1 MTSKKIYLFL
11 LIILYWQFNLTQ
23 AFAFNQV
30 ESDSA
35 MKKETV
41 QIRQWHV
48 SDPLFANL
56 PYLHDHKEKGFKLK
70 DLLDFELIRIEK
82 LNPSEKNSF
91 EWFENQK
98 FLWNETTINSTD
110 SLTITP
116 LPADTTTPQIAYLS
130 VNLRASRWMK
140 IQLKIKSCQLLKVY
154 LDGEVKITKDKAEK
168 SSKSDKL
175 KKPGEA
181 SGELKLETGSHQL
194 LIKTI
199 YDPASKSP
207 WSIQAFFEIEK
218 DFVKTDLEVSLTPE
232 RIFSINDLLDGPK
245 INRADISSDGELV
258 AVWFSQSKPPKDDSE
273 SWLEIRKFEDGSL
286 VYTFRGSMRVSGF
299 QWAPT
304 GKRFSCVS
312 QSDGESTLWIVDLEK
327 GTTLPLLEQIKDFG
341 GHTWA
346 PDGQYI
352 LYSTTEK
359 PEADKRGV
367 KQLQGLT
374 DRWSYGRNRSF
385 LYQVSLADGVKRR
398 LTAGELS
405 TDLTAIH
412 PNGSSFLFTRTVED
426 FQNRPYSKTE
436 LYHFDFNKFEAKLIW
451 TGHFLNQVSWSPD
464 GQRFLVLAGPSTFG
478 KLGVNVPKGMIPN
491 DYDTQ
496 AYLFDTELKN
506 GEAISLNFDPSINS
520 AIWSEFDGQIYF
532 NTTDR
537 EFRRIYQYH
546 PEKKIFTQLKTS
558 VEIVNS
564 FAIARTAPR
573 MVFTGQ
579 GACQPEVVY
588 TMDLPEQKIRLLV
601 DQERENLKSIKF
613 GAIESWQFMNQ
624 RKVTIDGR
632 IYFPPNFNSQQKYPC
647 IVYYYGG
654 TSPVSRNFG
663 GRYPMEFYAAQG
675 YVVYVLQPS
684 GATGFGQAFSAL
696 HVNDWGKI
704 VADEIIDG
712 VKQFLK
718 VHPFVDAKRVGCMG
732 ASFGGFMTQLLLTRT
747 DIFAAA
753 VSHAGISALSSYWGE
768 GYWGYTYSAVATANS
783 FPWNRK
789 DIYVNQ
795 SPLFAA
801 DKIVTPLL
809 LTHGASD
816 TNVPPGESEQMYV
829 ALKLLGK
836 PVEYLKFDG
845 QNHFIADY
853 GKRKLWT
860 RSIIAWFDKW
870 LKDQPQYWDELY
882 VPAKK

>member
-1 MTSKKIYLFL
+1 MLIKKSILLL
-11 LIILYWQFNLTQ
+11 LIGLYWQFNSNQLL
-23 AFAFNQV
+23 AFNPV

-35 MKKETV
+35 MKKET
-41 QIRQWHV
+41 ICINQWYL
-48 SDPLFANL
+48 SDRLLVNL
-56 PYLHDHKEKGFKLK
+56 PYLPDHKEKGFTLK
-70 DLLDFELIRIEK
+70 DLLDFELIEIEK
-82 LNPSEKNSF
+82 LVPSEKKSI
-91 EWFENQK
+91 EWFDNQK
-98 FLWNETTINSTD
+98 VTWKTSNLANSD
-110 SLTITP
+110 SLVITP
-116 LPADTTTPQIAYLS
+116 LAADTTRPQIAYLS
-130 VNLRASRWMK
+130 VNLRTSRWAK
-140 IQLKIKSCQLLKVY
+140 IQLKIKSHQLLKVY
-154 LDGEVKITKDKAEK
+154 LDGESKITKDKAEK
-168 SSKSDKL
+168 ASKGENP
-175 KKPGEA
+175 KKPGEI
-181 SGELKLETGSHQL
+181 SSELKLETGSHQL

-207 WSIQAFFEIEK
+207 WSIQAKLELPK
-218 DFVKTDLEVSLTPE
+218 NVTKTDLEVTLAPE
-232 RIFSINDLLDGPK
+232 RVFSLNDLLDGPK
-245 INRADISSDGELV
+245 INSAAISPNGELV
-258 AVWFSQSKPPKDDSE
+258 AIWLSQSKPPKDESE
-273 SWLEIRKFEDGSL
+273 SWLEIRKGEDGSL
-286 VYTFRGSMRVSGF
+286 VQTFRGGMRVAGF
-299 QWAPT
+299 QWAPV
-304 GKRFSCVS
+304 GKKFTCVS
-312 QSDGESTLWIVDLEK
+312 TADGESTLWIVDLEQ
-327 GTTLPLLEQIKDFG
+327 GTTIPLLKQIKDFG
-341 GHTWA
+341 SHTWA
-346 PDGQYI
+346 PDGRYI
-352 LYSTTEK
+352 LYSVNEK

-385 LYQVSLADGVKRR
+385 LYQVTLPDGVKRR
-398 LTAGELS
+398 LTAGDLS
-405 TDLTAIH
+405 TNLTTIH
-412 PNGSSFLFTRTVED
+412 PNGSAFLFTRTVED
-426 FQNRPYSKTE
+426 YQNRPYSKTE
-436 LYHFDFNKFEAKLIW
+436 LYHFDLNKFEVKQIW
-451 TGHFLNQVSWSPD
+451 SGFFLDQVIWSPD

-506 GEAISLNFDPSINS
+506 GEAISRNFDPAINT
-520 AIWSEFDGQIYF
+520 AIWSQYDGQIYF

-537 EFRRIYQYH
+537 EYHRLYQYNLTT
-546 PEKKIFTQLKTS
+546 KSFTLINTK
-558 VEIVNS
+558 VDVVNS
-564 FAIARTAPR
+564 YDIARTSPR
-573 MVFTGQ
+573 MVFSGQ
-579 GACQPEVVY
+579 GAYQPEAVY
-588 TMDLPEQKIRLLV
+588 RLDLQRKEQHPLFDLDQLV
-601 DQERENLKSIKF
+601 LKSIKI
-613 GAIESWQFMNQ
+613 GSIESWQFTNQ
-624 RKVTIDGR
+624 RQVKIDGR
-632 IYFPPNFNSQQKYPC
+632 IYYPPDFDSQKKYPC

-654 TSPVSRNFG
+654 TSPVTRNFG
-663 GRYPMEFYAAQG
+663 GRYPMEYYTAQG

-684 GATGFGQAFSAL
+684 GAIGFGQAFSAL

-718 VHPFVDAKRVGCMG
+718 AHPFVDAKRVGCMG

-836 PVEYLKFDG
+836 TVEYLKFDG

-860 RSIIAWFDKW
+860 KSIIGWFDKW
-870 LKDQPQYWDELY
+870 LKDQPQFWEELY
-882 VPAKK
+882 PPAKK